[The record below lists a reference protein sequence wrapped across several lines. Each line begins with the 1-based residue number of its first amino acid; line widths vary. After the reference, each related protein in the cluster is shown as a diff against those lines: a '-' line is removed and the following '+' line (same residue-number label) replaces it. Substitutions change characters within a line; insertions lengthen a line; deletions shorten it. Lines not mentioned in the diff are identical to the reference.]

1 METFDLEAIY
11 IIKGDTSL
19 SSEQEEM
26 LAKCYLPIIGNN
38 PYSLYHVFLY
48 NRKETYFTFEIINSI
63 SGLNI
68 VDFTNSIHMLEA
80 IGLLGTYFKQSK
92 QKTTY
97 IINIFIPST
106 PKVFFKNVLLA
117 SLLLQKVGQRK
128 FNAIKNSLL
137 SKETIPDGFFDISA
151 KFEDVFSDVVAD
163 FSNLDA
169 SLNLKD
175 YVSKE
180 IELRFNK
187 DEFLKKIKELQID
200 PSILEKDLVD
210 IERLSS
216 LFGLSTN
223 VASTFVKKYC
233 IDSYGQFSLAT
244 FKKFAENYS
253 HYKVEDLDYSKQ
265 EVFGTSDFAKKAK
278 LMEENAPLKYLQSLL
293 GVSAPS
299 SYKQILDRLTKEY
312 NCSYS
317 VINASIDYTIRKC
330 KGSLPEQ
337 YLTKVLVSL
346 LSNKINNASD
356 AMTFLYQKEAD
367 YSKKKNKYELDISSI
382 ELSNKNEEQVEA
394 NKEEKEELSI
404 DEILGDD
411 DI

>member
-1 METFDLEAIY
+1 METFNLEAIY

-19 SSEQEEM
+19 SSDQEEM

-48 NRKETYFTFEIINSI
+48 NRKETYFTFEVINSI

-68 VDFTNSIHMLEA
+68 VEFTNSMHFLEA
-80 IGLLGTYFKQSK
+80 IGLVGTYFKQDK
-92 QKTTY
+92 DKITY
-97 IINIFIPST
+97 IINLFLPST
-106 PKVFFKNVLLA
+106 PKTFFKNVLLT
-117 SLLLQKVGQRK
+117 SLLVQKVGKRK

-137 SKETIPDGFFDISA
+137 SKEVIPDGFFDISS
-151 KFEDVFSDVVAD
+151 KFEDVFKDVVAD
-163 FSNLDA
+163 FSSLEIN
-169 SLNLKD
+169 LNLKD

-180 IELRFNK
+180 IETRFDKN
-187 DEFLKKIKELQID
+187 EFISKIKELQID
-200 PSILEKDLVD
+200 PKILEKDLVD

-216 LFGLSTN
+216 LFGLSTI
-223 VASTFVKKYC
+223 VASNFIKKYC
-233 IDSYGQFSLAT
+233 IDSYGEFSIAT

-253 HYKVEDLDYSKQ
+253 HYKLEDIQESKQ
-265 EVFGTSDFAKKAK
+265 EVFGTSDFSKRAK
-278 LMEENAPLKYLQSLL
+278 LMEEMAPLKYLQSLL

-299 SYKQILDRLTKEY
+299 SYKQILDRLSKEY
-312 NCSYS
+312 NCPNS
-317 VINASIDYTIRKC
+317 VINTSIDYTIKKC

-356 AMTFLYQKEAD
+356 AMAFLYQKEAS
-367 YSKKKNKYELDISSI
+367 YIKKKSQDELDTSKLSLSSSDDNQNN
-382 ELSNKNEEQVEA
+382 SNNNED
-394 NKEEKEELSI
+394 ELSI